1 MTYYKDITA
10 EYEDIEDRYELM
22 VERIRSI
29 TKEETVDMRY
39 RDYFVRTGEFLL
51 QLDKVIEKVKSGMPI
66 SESCTAGELQQINA
80 ALYQDVMPENY
91 ETSYCNYEYTRQ
103 MFGEKIAENEIEDID
118 KREYLFAD
126 YLTFLCYEFHGL
138 IAAAFEGRVVDLTV
152 WFELFV
158 EVYGIFENFLSV
170 KAVKDAIYYFEHDY
184 AEFFMDYRVR
194 EKMDPILSFAT
205 DIVMKCEDGDN
216 SYLYEYG
223 EYIGKNELETEAFL
237 RRMSS
242 EKVASI
248 ARTYTEGFRQ
258 GFVAAGIDMS
268 KKKHVN
274 IRYSIGME
282 RIVKAAILQF
292 RDMGLEPLCFRY
304 DTNRINRIRMN
315 RIGYVGTPVNKQ
327 MDYDHQMDQ
336 ALFLDRKLMERKL
349 EIMRGAYEKYRY
361 EASVY
366 AGPACIEIFGETPFE
381 PVSKPGQLTLS
392 KKQQELGVEYTNEL
406 SQIVNEYIPG
416 DEYSFTII
424 AYPMPEIGD
433 DYEEIFE
440 QIIRINNL
448 ESDVYRPVHQMIIDE
463 LDQAEWVHVIGQ
475 NGNQTDMKVSM
486 HVLERPET
494 ETNFENC
501 LADVNIPL
509 GEVFTSPKLTG
520 THGVLN
526 VSEVYL
532 NDLKYVDLKLTFE
545 DGKIKTYT
553 CKNFDREEDNV
564 KFVKDNLLGGRDTLP
579 IGEFAIGTNTTAYVL
594 ANKYNMVYKLP
605 ILIVEKMGPHFAV
618 GDTCYSWSEE
628 NILHNPDG
636 KEIVAKDNECSILR
650 KTDISKAYFN
660 CHTDITIPYDEI
672 GGIYSVHAD
681 GTKVAI
687 IENGRFVLPGTEM
700 LNEPFKEAK

>member
-66 SESCTAGELQQINA
+66 SENCTAGELQQINA

-304 DTNRINRIRMN
+304 DTNRINRTRMN

-336 ALFLDRKLMERKL
+336 TLFLNRKLMERKL
-349 EIMRGAYEKYRY
+349 EVMRGAYEKYRY

-532 NDLKYVDLKLTFE
+532 NDLKYVDLRLTFE

>member
-39 RDYFVRTGEFLL
+39 RDYFVKTGEFLL
-51 QLDKVIEKVKSGMPI
+51 QLDKVIEKVKSGISI
-66 SESCTAGELQQINA
+66 SESCTADELQQINA
-80 ALYQDVMPENY
+80 TLYQDVMPENY
-91 ETSYCNYEYTRQ
+91 GTSYCNYGYTRQ
-103 MFGEKIAENEIEDID
+103 MFGEKITEDEIEDTEW
-118 KREYLFAD
+118 REYSYAD

-138 IAAAFEGRVVDLTV
+138 IAAAFEGRIVDITI

-158 EVYGIFENFLSV
+158 EIYGIFEHVPSV
-170 KAVKDAIYYFEHDY
+170 KAVKGAIYYFEHDY

-304 DTNRINRIRMN
+304 DTNRINRTRMN

-433 DYEEIFE
+433 DYEDIFE

-448 ESDVYRPVHQMIIDE
+448 ESNVYRPIHQMIINE

-475 NGNQTDMKVSM
+475 NGNQTDMKVM
-486 HVLERPET
+486 LHVLEHPET

-564 KFVKDNLLGGRDTLP
+564 KFVKDNLLGGRETLP

-681 GTKVAI
+681 GTRVAI

-700 LNEPFKEAK
+700 LNEPFKEAE

>member
-22 VERIRSI
+22 IERIRSI

-39 RDYFVRTGEFLL
+39 RDYFVKTGEFLL
-51 QLDKVIEKVKSGMPI
+51 QLDNVIEKVKSGISI
-66 SESCTAGELQQINA
+66 SESCTTDELQQINA

-103 MFGEKIAENEIEDID
+103 MFGEKIAEDEIEDTD

-158 EVYGIFENFLSV
+158 EVYGIFEDFPSV

-237 RRMSS
+237 RKMSS
-242 EKVASI
+242 EKIASI

-274 IRYSIGME
+274 IRYSIGKE

-304 DTNRINRIRMN
+304 DTNRINRTRMN

-448 ESDVYRPVHQMIIDE
+448 ESNAYRPIHQTIIDE

-475 NGNQTDMKVSM
+475 NGNQTDMKVM
-486 HVLERPET
+486 LHVLERPGT

-545 DGKIKTYT
+545 DGKIKDYT

-564 KFVKDNLLGGRDTLP
+564 KFVKDNLLGGRETLP

>member
-66 SESCTAGELQQINA
+66 SESCTAGELQQLNA

-103 MFGEKIAENEIEDID
+103 MFGEKIAEDEIEDTD

-304 DTNRINRIRMN
+304 DTNRINRTRMN

-336 ALFLDRKLMERKL
+336 TLFLDRKLMERKL
-349 EIMRGAYEKYRY
+349 EVMRGAYEKYRY

-475 NGNQTDMKVSM
+475 NGNQTDMKVM
-486 HVLERPET
+486 LHVLEHPEI

-509 GEVFTSPKLTG
+509 GEVFTSPRLTG

-681 GTKVAI
+681 GTRVAI

-700 LNEPFKEAK
+700 LNEPFKEAE

>member
-80 ALYQDVMPENY
+80 ALYQDVMPKNY

-304 DTNRINRIRMN
+304 DTNRINRTRMN

-336 ALFLDRKLMERKL
+336 TLFLDRKLMERKL
-349 EIMRGAYEKYRY
+349 EVMRGAYEKYRY

-532 NDLKYVDLKLTFE
+532 NDLKYVDLRLTFE

>member
-66 SESCTAGELQQINA
+66 SESCTAGELQQLNA

-103 MFGEKIAENEIEDID
+103 MFGEKIAEDEIEDTD

-304 DTNRINRIRMN
+304 DTNRINRTRMN

-336 ALFLDRKLMERKL
+336 TLFLDRKLMERKL
-349 EIMRGAYEKYRY
+349 EVMRGAYEKYRY

-532 NDLKYVDLKLTFE
+532 NDLKYVDLRLTFE

-681 GTKVAI
+681 GTRVVI
-687 IENGRFVLPGTEM
+687 IENGRFVLPGTEI
-700 LNEPFKEAK
+700 LNEPFKEAE

>member
-1 MTYYKDITA
+1 MLSERHELNKIALLELKKDVEETREFSSYFSKMADLLLYVNEIYDTKERTLEQLKQWNRIWYEEISPEQYAHSFGNPEFCTEKFGKEYGQIFAFLYA
-10 EYEDIEDRYELM
+10 EMRSGFIYAIEGRLFDLVINNELFLEISNLFLSGEEHPQKIKHIVFDHMRDYSEDVFEY
-22 VERIRSI
+22 RIR
-29 TKEETVDMRY
+29 E
-39 RDYFVRTGEFLL
+39 
-51 QLDKVIEKVKSGMPI
+51 QLDPELDFATKIVM
-66 SESCTAGELQQINA
+66 ESDLSDPDI
-80 ALYQDVMPENY
+80 LYQ
-91 ETSYCNYEYTRQ
+91 
-103 MFGEKIAENEIEDID
+103 
-118 KREYLFAD
+118 
-126 YLTFLCYEFHGL
+126 
-138 IAAAFEGRVVDLTV
+138 
-152 WFELFV
+152 
-158 EVYGIFENFLSV
+158 
-170 KAVKDAIYYFEHDY
+170 
-184 AEFFMDYRVR
+184 
-194 EKMDPILSFAT
+194 
-205 DIVMKCEDGDN
+205 
-216 SYLYEYG
+216 YG
-223 EYIGKNELETEAFL
+223 EYISENEIDTLKFL
-237 RRMSS
+237 NKLPQEEITAMA
-242 EKVASI
+242 K
-248 ARTYTEGFRQ
+248 TYVDGFHEGFIINN
-258 GFVAAGIDMS
+258 IDMS
-268 KKKHVN
+268 PKRSVN
-274 IRYSIGME
+274 IRYTIGFE
-282 RIVKAAILQF
+282 PVVREAVRLFSEI
-292 RDMGLEPLCFRY
+292 GLAPIIYRSGVSVLTRGLHK
-304 DTNRINRIRMN
+304 
-315 RIGYVGTPVNKQ
+315 IGYVSSSPNPQ
-327 MDYDHQMDQ
+327 YEYDHRYDQ
-336 ALFLDRKLMERKL
+336 AIFFDNRFMKHKL
-349 EIMRGAYEKYRY
+349 ECYHNAYEHYKD
-361 EASVY
+361 EAYVF
-366 AGPACIEIFGETPFE
+366 AGPACMETFGEIPFLPE
-381 PVSKPGQLTLS
+381 NKEENLKLS

-433 DYEEIFE
+433 NYEEIFE

-448 ESDVYRPVHQMIIDE
+448 ESNAYRPIHQTIIDE

-475 NGNQTDMKVSM
+475 NGNQTDMKVM
-486 HVLERPET
+486 LHVLEHPET

-545 DGKIKTYT
+545 DGKIRTYT
-553 CKNFDREEDNV
+553 CKNFDREEDNI
-564 KFVKDNLLGGRDTLP
+564 KFVKDNLLGGRETLP

>member
-304 DTNRINRIRMN
+304 DTNRINRTRMN

-336 ALFLDRKLMERKL
+336 TLFLDRKLMERKL
-349 EIMRGAYEKYRY
+349 EVMRGAYEKYRY

-532 NDLKYVDLKLTFE
+532 NDLKYVDLRLTFE

-681 GTKVAI
+681 GTRVAI
-687 IENGRFVLPGTEM
+687 IEKGRFVLPGTEI
-700 LNEPFKEAK
+700 LNEPFKEAE

>member
-158 EVYGIFENFLSV
+158 EVYGIFEDFPFV

-258 GFVAAGIDMS
+258 GCVAAGIDMS

-433 DYEEIFE
+433 NYEEIFE

-448 ESDVYRPVHQMIIDE
+448 ESNAYRPIHQTIIDE

-475 NGNQTDMKVSM
+475 NGNQTDMKVM
-486 HVLERPET
+486 LHVLERPET

-545 DGKIKTYT
+545 DGKIRTYT
-553 CKNFDREEDNV
+553 CKNFDREEDNI
-564 KFVKDNLLGGRDTLP
+564 KFVKDNLLGGRETLP

>member
-304 DTNRINRIRMN
+304 DTNRINRTRMN

-336 ALFLDRKLMERKL
+336 TLFLDRKLMERKL
-349 EIMRGAYEKYRY
+349 EVMRGAYEKYRY

-366 AGPACIEIFGETPFE
+366 AGPACIEIFGEIPFE

-532 NDLKYVDLKLTFE
+532 NDLKYVDLRLTFE

-681 GTKVAI
+681 GTRVVI
-687 IENGRFVLPGTEM
+687 IKNGRFVLPGTEI
-700 LNEPFKEAK
+700 LNEPFKEAE

>member
-1 MTYYKDITA
+1 
-10 EYEDIEDRYELM
+10 
-22 VERIRSI
+22 
-29 TKEETVDMRY
+29 
-39 RDYFVRTGEFLL
+39 
-51 QLDKVIEKVKSGMPI
+51 
-66 SESCTAGELQQINA
+66 
-80 ALYQDVMPENY
+80 
-91 ETSYCNYEYTRQ
+91 
-103 MFGEKIAENEIEDID
+103 
-118 KREYLFAD
+118 
-126 YLTFLCYEFHGL
+126 
-138 IAAAFEGRVVDLTV
+138 
-152 WFELFV
+152 
-158 EVYGIFENFLSV
+158 
-170 KAVKDAIYYFEHDY
+170 
-184 AEFFMDYRVR
+184 MDYRVR

-258 GFVAAGIDMS
+258 GFAAAGIDMS

-433 DYEEIFE
+433 NYEEIFE

-448 ESDVYRPVHQMIIDE
+448 ESNAYRPIHQTIIDE

-475 NGNQTDMKVSM
+475 NGNQTDMKVM
-486 HVLERPET
+486 LHVLERPET

-545 DGKIKTYT
+545 DGKIRTYT
-553 CKNFDREEDNV
+553 CKNFDREEDNI
-564 KFVKDNLLGGRDTLP
+564 KFVKDNLLGGRETLP

>member
-29 TKEETVDMRY
+29 IKEETVELRY
-39 RDYFVRTGEFLL
+39 RDYFVKTGEFLL
-51 QLDKVIEKVKSGMPI
+51 QLDKVIEKVKSGIPL
-66 SESCTAGELQQINA
+66 SENCTADELQQLNA

-91 ETSYCNYEYTRQ
+91 GTSYCNYEYTRQ
-103 MFGEKIAENEIEDID
+103 MFGEKIAKNEIEDTD
-118 KREYLFAD
+118 RREYSFAD

-138 IAAAFEGRVVDLTV
+138 IAAAFEGRIVDLTI

-158 EVYGIFENFLSV
+158 EIYGIFEDALSV

-194 EKMDPILSFAT
+194 EKLDPILSFAT
-205 DIVMKCEDGDN
+205 DIVMKCEDRDN

-237 RRMSS
+237 RKMSS

-274 IRYSIGME
+274 IRYSVGME

-292 RDMGLEPLCFRY
+292 RGMGLEPLCFRY
-304 DTNRINRIRMN
+304 DTNRINRTRMN

-349 EIMRGAYEKYRY
+349 EVMRGAYEKYRY

-381 PVSKPGQLTLS
+381 PMSKPGQLTLS

-448 ESDVYRPVHQMIIDE
+448 ESDVYRPVHQTIIDE

-475 NGNQTDMKVSM
+475 NGNKTDMKVSM
-486 HVLERPET
+486 HVLEHPET

-564 KFVKDNLLGGRDTLP
+564 KFVKDNLLGGRETLP

-681 GTKVAI
+681 GTRVAI
-687 IENGRFVLPGTEM
+687 IENGRFILPGTEM
-700 LNEPFKEAK
+700 LNEPFKEAE

>member
-158 EVYGIFENFLSV
+158 EVYGIFEDVPSV
-170 KAVKDAIYYFEHDY
+170 KAVKDAFYYFEHDY

-304 DTNRINRIRMN
+304 DTNRINRTRMN

-564 KFVKDNLLGGRDTLP
+564 KFVKDNLLGGRETLP

-672 GGIYSVHAD
+672 GGLYSVHAD

>member
-304 DTNRINRIRMN
+304 DTNRINRTRMN

-336 ALFLDRKLMERKL
+336 TLFLDRKLMERKL
-349 EIMRGAYEKYRY
+349 EVMRGAYEKYRY

-532 NDLKYVDLKLTFE
+532 NDLKYVDLRLTFE

>member
-29 TKEETVDMRY
+29 IKEETVELRY
-39 RDYFVRTGEFLL
+39 RDYFVKTGEFLL
-51 QLDKVIEKVKSGMPI
+51 QLDKVIEKVKSGIPL
-66 SESCTAGELQQINA
+66 SENCTADELQQLNA

-91 ETSYCNYEYTRQ
+91 GTSYCNYEYTRQ
-103 MFGEKIAENEIEDID
+103 MFGEKIAKNEIEDTD
-118 KREYLFAD
+118 RREYSFAD

-138 IAAAFEGRVVDLTV
+138 IAAAFEGRIVDLTI

-158 EVYGIFENFLSV
+158 EIYGIFEDALSV

-194 EKMDPILSFAT
+194 EKLDPILSFAT
-205 DIVMKCEDGDN
+205 DIVMKCEDRDN

-237 RRMSS
+237 RKMSS

-292 RDMGLEPLCFRY
+292 RGMGLEPLCFRY
-304 DTNRINRIRMN
+304 DTNRINRTRMN

-349 EIMRGAYEKYRY
+349 EVMRGAYEKYRY

-381 PVSKPGQLTLS
+381 PMSKPGQLTLS

-448 ESDVYRPVHQMIIDE
+448 ESDVYRPVHQTIIDE

-475 NGNQTDMKVSM
+475 NGNKTDMKVSM
-486 HVLERPET
+486 HVLEHPET

-564 KFVKDNLLGGRDTLP
+564 KFVKDNLLGGRETLP

-681 GTKVAI
+681 GTRVAI
-687 IENGRFVLPGTEM
+687 IENGRFILPGTEM
-700 LNEPFKEAK
+700 LNEPFKEAE

>member
-51 QLDKVIEKVKSGMPI
+51 QLDKVIEKVKSGMSI

-103 MFGEKIAENEIEDID
+103 MFGEKIAEDEIEDID

-158 EVYGIFENFLSV
+158 EVYGIFEDFPSV
-170 KAVKDAIYYFEHDY
+170 KAVKDAIYYFEYDY

-205 DIVMKCEDGDN
+205 DIVMECEDGDN

-381 PVSKPGQLTLS
+381 PVSKLGQLTLS

>member
-39 RDYFVRTGEFLL
+39 RDYFVKTGEFLL
-51 QLDKVIEKVKSGMPI
+51 QLDKVIEKVKSGISI
-66 SESCTAGELQQINA
+66 SESCTADELQQINA

-91 ETSYCNYEYTRQ
+91 GTSYCNYGYTRQ
-103 MFGEKIAENEIEDID
+103 MFGEKITEDEIEDTEW
-118 KREYLFAD
+118 REYSYAD

-138 IAAAFEGRVVDLTV
+138 IAAAFEGRIVDITI

-158 EVYGIFENFLSV
+158 EIYGIFEHVPSV
-170 KAVKDAIYYFEHDY
+170 KAVKGAIYYFEHDY

-304 DTNRINRIRMN
+304 DTNRINRTRMN

-433 DYEEIFE
+433 DYEDIFE

-448 ESDVYRPVHQMIIDE
+448 ESNVYRPVHQMIINE

-475 NGNQTDMKVSM
+475 NGNQTDMKVM
-486 HVLERPET
+486 LHVLEHPET

-564 KFVKDNLLGGRDTLP
+564 KFVKDNLLGGRETLP

-681 GTKVAI
+681 GTRVAI

-700 LNEPFKEAK
+700 LNEPFKEAE

>member
-205 DIVMKCEDGDN
+205 DIVMECEDGDN

>member
-304 DTNRINRIRMN
+304 DTNRINRTRMN

>member
-158 EVYGIFENFLSV
+158 EVYGIFEDFPSV

-184 AEFFMDYRVR
+184 VEFFMDYRVR

-433 DYEEIFE
+433 NYEEIFE

-448 ESDVYRPVHQMIIDE
+448 ESNAYRPIHQTIIDE

-475 NGNQTDMKVSM
+475 NGNQTDMKVM
-486 HVLERPET
+486 LHVLERPET

-545 DGKIKTYT
+545 DGKIRTYT
-553 CKNFDREEDNV
+553 CKNFDREEDNI
-564 KFVKDNLLGGRDTLP
+564 KFVKDNLLGGRETLP

>member
-304 DTNRINRIRMN
+304 DTNRINRTRMN

-336 ALFLDRKLMERKL
+336 TLFLDRKLMERKL
-349 EIMRGAYEKYRY
+349 EVMRGAYEKYRY

-532 NDLKYVDLKLTFE
+532 NDLKYVDLRLTFE

-553 CKNFDREEDNV
+553 CKNFNREEDNV

>member
-158 EVYGIFENFLSV
+158 EVYGIFEDFPFV

-433 DYEEIFE
+433 NYEEIFE

-448 ESDVYRPVHQMIIDE
+448 ESNAYRPIHQTIIDE

-475 NGNQTDMKVSM
+475 NGNQTDMKVM
-486 HVLERPET
+486 LHVLERPET

-545 DGKIKTYT
+545 DGKIRTYT
-553 CKNFDREEDNV
+553 CKNYDREEDNI
-564 KFVKDNLLGGRDTLP
+564 KFVKDNLLGGRETLP

>member
-103 MFGEKIAENEIEDID
+103 MLGEKIAENEIEDID

-304 DTNRINRIRMN
+304 DTNRINRTRMN

-336 ALFLDRKLMERKL
+336 TLFLDRKLMERKL
-349 EIMRGAYEKYRY
+349 EVMRGAYEKYRY

-532 NDLKYVDLKLTFE
+532 NDLKYVDLRLTFE

>member
-158 EVYGIFENFLSV
+158 EVYGIFEDFPFV

-258 GFVAAGIDMS
+258 GFVAAGINMS

-433 DYEEIFE
+433 NYEEIFE

-448 ESDVYRPVHQMIIDE
+448 ESNAYRPIHQTIIDE

-475 NGNQTDMKVSM
+475 NGNQTDMKVM
-486 HVLERPET
+486 LHVLERPET

-545 DGKIKTYT
+545 DGKIRTYT
-553 CKNFDREEDNV
+553 CKNFDREEDNI
-564 KFVKDNLLGGRDTLP
+564 KFVKDNLLGGRETLP

>member
-10 EYEDIEDRYELM
+10 EYEDIEDRYELI

-158 EVYGIFENFLSV
+158 EVYGIFEDFPFV

-433 DYEEIFE
+433 NYEEIFE

-448 ESDVYRPVHQMIIDE
+448 ESNAYRPIHQTIIDE

-475 NGNQTDMKVSM
+475 NGNQTDMKVM
-486 HVLERPET
+486 LHVLERPET

-545 DGKIKTYT
+545 DGKIRTYT
-553 CKNFDREEDNV
+553 CKNFDREEDNI
-564 KFVKDNLLGGRDTLP
+564 KFVKDNLLGGRETLP

>member
-158 EVYGIFENFLSV
+158 EVYGIFEDFPFV

-433 DYEEIFE
+433 NYEEIFE

-448 ESDVYRPVHQMIIDE
+448 ESNAYRPIHQTIIDE

-475 NGNQTDMKVSM
+475 NGNQTDMKVM
-486 HVLERPET
+486 LHVLERPET

-545 DGKIKTYT
+545 DGKIRTYT
-553 CKNFDREEDNV
+553 CKNFDREEDNI
-564 KFVKDNLLGGRDTLP
+564 KFVKDNLLGGRETLP

>member
-158 EVYGIFENFLSV
+158 EVYGIFEDFPFV

-433 DYEEIFE
+433 NYEEIFE

-448 ESDVYRPVHQMIIDE
+448 ESNAYRPIHQTIIDE

-475 NGNQTDMKVSM
+475 NGNQTDMKVM
-486 HVLERPET
+486 LHVLERPET

-545 DGKIKTYT
+545 DGKIRTYT
-553 CKNFDREEDNV
+553 CKNFDREEDNI
-564 KFVKDNLLGGRDTLP
+564 KFVKDNLLGGRETLP

-618 GDTCYSWSEE
+618 GDTYYSWSEE

>member
-304 DTNRINRIRMN
+304 DTNRINRTRMN

-336 ALFLDRKLMERKL
+336 TLFLDRKLMERKL
-349 EIMRGAYEKYRY
+349 EVMRGAYEKYRY

-532 NDLKYVDLKLTFE
+532 NDLKYVDLRLTFE

-660 CHTDITIPYDEI
+660 CHIDITIPYDEI